1 MAERISNRAK
11 SLNKSGALLQTIE
24 SGIGKLPP
32 QAMDL
37 EEAVLGALMLD
48 ANAVN
53 TVIDI
58 LQPKYF
64 YKDIHGKIFEAI
76 FKMFNRGEPIDILTV
91 THQLRKDG
99 QLEYV
104 GGSMY
109 VAQLTN
115 RVASTAHIEAHARI
129 IAQKFMQRELISI
142 STEIIHQSY
151 EDNKDVF
158 ELLDMA
164 EGKLFGLSEGTL
176 KKNYEKMS
184 LLLSGALKLISEAR
198 NSGGGISG
206 IPTGFTDLDRL
217 TGGWQR
223 SDMIIVAARP
233 SMGKTAFVL
242 SMARN
247 MAVDYQIPVAIFSLE
262 MSSVQLVQRLI
273 SAEAE
278 IEADKLRKGE
288 LAEYQMHQLHQR
300 ITKISDAPIFIDDT
314 PALSI
319 FELRAKCRRLKA
331 QHGIQAVII
340 DYLQLMSAGLDNK
353 NGNREQEIS
362 TISRNIKSIAKELEI
377 PIIALSQLSRQ
388 VETRSGDKK
397 PILSDLRESGAIEQD
412 ADIVAFLYRPEY
424 YKLTEDDIG
433 GKPVNGMAYVII
445 AKHRNGALDEIP
457 LRFINTFAKF
467 TNQDG
472 FAGEFPEG
480 HSQVRPN
487 EGFLDS
493 NGKTTITV
501 SSKMNSLDDDDDDD
515 MPFSFGKK
523 DVDF

>member
-1 MAERISNRAK
+1 
-11 SLNKSGALLQTIE
+11 
-24 SGIGKLPP
+24 
-32 QAMDL
+32 
-37 EEAVLGALMLD
+37 
-48 ANAVN
+48 
-53 TVIDI
+53 
-58 LQPKYF
+58 
-64 YKDIHGKIFEAI
+64 
-76 FKMFNRGEPIDILTV
+76 
-91 THQLRKDG
+91 
-99 QLEYV
+99 
-104 GGSMY
+104 
-109 VAQLTN
+109 
-115 RVASTAHIEAHARI
+115 
-129 IAQKFMQRELISI
+129 
-142 STEIIHQSY
+142 
-151 EDNKDVF
+151 
-158 ELLDMA
+158 
-164 EGKLFGLSEGTL
+164 
-176 KKNYEKMS
+176 
-184 LLLSGALKLISEAR
+184 
-198 NSGGGISG
+198 
-206 IPTGFTDLDRL
+206 
-217 TGGWQR
+217 
-223 SDMIIVAARP
+223 
-233 SMGKTAFVL
+233 MGKTAFVL

-262 MSSVQLVQRLI
+262 MSSIQLVQRLI

-424 YKLTEDDIG
+424 YKLTEEEIG
-433 GKPVNGMAYVII
+433 GRPVNGMAYVIV
-445 AKHRNGALDEIP
+445 AKHRNGALAEIP

-472 FAGEFPEG
+472 FAGELPEG
-480 HSQVRPN
+480 FSQVSPN
-487 EGFLDS
+487 AGFLEN
-493 NGKTTITV
+493 NGKTTITI
-501 SSKMNSLDDDDDDD
+501 SSKMNTLDDEDDDS
-515 MPFSFGKK
+515 PFSYGKK